1 MRILYLEDDPGDYQ
15 LVKRRLDSDLLGTSI
30 TWVRDSRQFEHALR
44 AGKFDVILSDF
55 AVPGADGMSNLRSAQ
70 LLAPSTPL
78 IVVSGT
84 IREDTAIEAVRVGAA
99 DYILKDNTKR
109 LAVAIETAVR
119 ASHLGQEKRDA
130 ERKIRQ
136 QANMLDQAHDA
147 IVITDLLGKITYWSS
162 GAERV
167 LGWPKPEAIGK
178 TARDL
183 YATAELPPVA
193 EAEQATRETGR
204 WSGELRLTN
213 RAGKKLTLET
223 RLTLVMDEHGNPSGQ
238 LAISTDQT
246 EARLLAEQFY
256 RAQRLENIGMLAAG
270 IAHDLNN
277 ILAPIMLVAPLLK
290 ANARDPVDQR
300 MIATL
305 ETSAGRGAALVDQ
318 ILSFAHGSTDE
329 PLPLHAAPVV
339 QEIADVLGETF
350 PKSVQIKVEIPP
362 NLPQIQANST
372 HLQQIL
378 MNLAVN
384 ARDAMPQGGLL
395 EISAEFVVV
404 DRAYQ
409 QLCPRARLG
418 QFVRIT
424 VKDTGAGIPADQL
437 DRVWEPFY
445 TTKPAGKGTGL
456 GLSTVRGLMQS
467 HQGFVLLDSAEG
479 EGTKFDLY
487 FPAILVHPRVARLD
501 EDAVIPRGDGELILV
516 AEDEDE
522 VRRLC
527 TQILRQAGYEVLEA
541 VDGAQASALVAA
553 HRAEIRLVLSDTSMP
568 NLDGHGLSKLLRSV
582 AGNPPIIAM
591 SGLSEG
597 SDYPGPGETSF
608 GDVFLRK
615 PFKPTTLLRLVH
627 DILNGQIADDQRSN
641 RVAASARSDIG
652 G

>member
-1 MRILYLEDDPGDYQ
+1 MRILYLEDDPADYQ
-15 LVKRRLDSDLLGTSI
+15 LVKRRLDADLLGTSI
-30 TWVRDSRQFEHALR
+30 TWARDSRQFEHAL
-44 AGKFDVILSDF
+44 GQDKFDVILSDF
-55 AVPGADGMSNLRSAQ
+55 AVPGSDGLSNLRTAQ
-70 LLAPSTPL
+70 LLAPGTPL

-99 DYILKDNTKR
+99 DYILKQNTKR

-119 ASHLGQEKRDA
+119 ASHLRKENRDA
-130 ERKIRQ
+130 EREIRQ
-136 QANMLDQAHDA
+136 QASMLDQAHDA
-147 IVITDLLGKITYWSS
+147 IVITDLAGKITYWSS

-167 LGWPKPEAIGK
+167 LGWPKPEALGK

-183 YATAELPPVA
+183 FAASELTAVA
-193 EAEQATRETGR
+193 EAEQAARETGR

-223 RLTLVMDEHGNPSGQ
+223 RLTLVTDEHGRPSGH

-305 ETSAGRGAALVDQ
+305 ETSAARGADLVDQ

-329 PLPLHAAPVV
+329 PLPLHAAPVID
-339 QEIADVLGETF
+339 EIAAVLSETF
-350 PKSVQIKVEIPP
+350 PKSVQIKIEVPA
-362 NLPQIQANST
+362 NLPQIQANAT

-384 ARDAMPQGGLL
+384 ARDAMPRGGQL
-395 EISAEFVVV
+395 EITAAFVVV

-409 QLCPRARLG
+409 QLCPKARLG

-437 DRVWEPFY
+437 ERVWEPFF

-456 GLSTVRGLMQS
+456 GLSTVSRPDAEPPRICAARQRRRG
-467 HQGFVLLDSAEG
+467 G
-479 EGTKFDLY
+479 
-487 FPAILVHPRVARLD
+487 
-501 EDAVIPRGDGELILV
+501 
-516 AEDEDE
+516 DE
-522 VRRLC
+522 VRSVFPGHFGSSPRRAARRGR
-527 TQILRQAGYEVLEA
+527 RQPPGRRR
-541 VDGAQASALVAA
+541 VDLG
-553 HRAEIRLVLSDTSMP
+553 RRRR
-568 NLDGHGLSKLLRSV
+568 G
-582 AGNPPIIAM
+582 
-591 SGLSEG
+591 
-597 SDYPGPGETSF
+597 
-608 GDVFLRK
+608 
-615 PFKPTTLLRLVH
+615 
-627 DILNGQIADDQRSN
+627 
-641 RVAASARSDIG
+641 
-652 G
+652 